1 MECNKDEAI
10 RAKGIAEKRMQ
21 SSDFEGAM
29 KIAKKAQQLF
39 PELENMSQLLAVCEV
54 HCSALNKLNGS
65 GMDWYRILQTE
76 KSADEATIKK
86 QYRKLALLLHP
97 DKNQLAG
104 AEAAFKLVGE
114 AHRVLTD
121 QAKRSL
127 YDMKYTCSL
136 KPTAPMPPPPQSNKN
151 SFVTKQPRV
160 ENNLH
165 SFPHPYTNLG
175 HYQRVPPQQTFWT
188 CCINCNI
195 WYEYHKDYV
204 NKRLCCQSCLKSFIA
219 HDLGTQGVPKGNPCH
234 RSPNQKVASNQ
245 GPSKVTSQI
254 DGRKPSAMRFPD
266 RFVGLDPFSKAG
278 GTAQFHGGSKTEV
291 EADRHLDVGR
301 GKEGVEVPK
310 SNGAKS
316 SKPGLSKNGSR
327 KRRKSALESSESYEA
342 GSSVANDKGV
352 SIHKYGSNPSGKNS
366 RNDRRSSRQK
376 QNVSCQENLNA
387 DDDDFVNPPKRG
399 CRSFSVSDEEMKEAA
414 VDGGVCN
421 NDKSAPYAAED
432 RLRKEVKQKANAHE
446 ESLLNKKSKTGKYD
460 TEREEAA
467 NSDRDDRKSKAG
479 DMPEAKSVGSI
490 EVADPEFSDFE
501 TCKKE
506 NCFVVNQTW
515 AMYDPIDSMP
525 RFYARVKKVFSLGFK
540 LHITWL
546 EADPHDQGEI
556 DWLSADLPIA
566 CGKYRLGA
574 TEETVDHLMFS
585 HQMQCIKGSDRVS
598 YLIYPRKGETWAL
611 FKDWD
616 IRWSSDPEKHLPFK
630 FEFVEVLSDF
640 EDVGIKVAYLGN
652 GTVSF
657 QVPVKELYRFSH
669 RIPSFRMTGEEK
681 EGVPKGSFEL
691 DPASLPTDLDK
702 HDDPGVVK
710 MENGHMDT
718 EFSGLYCKSSENK
731 VEHVMGSDGI
741 EPKRETPMLKR
752 SSRQSNGAHTN
763 HAEVDASR
771 CIAKEGASKENSH
784 CDLAQPKGMA
794 TSCQA
799 DKDINTPKKFQTPNK
814 QEKQDIERQSLN
826 LRRSP
831 RNLSKK
837 NSQVNEPQSTNE
849 EGTFKHSDDDKEENQ
864 CSLTKSKG
872 SVSCQFDE
880 KMHLGAKYHSFNSFT
895 KSPGVSPPM
904 TSGCKISEAE
914 LNYFNGQ
921 KSEENF
927 QLDQIWAIYSE
938 RDGMPKNYAQVK
950 KIESTPEFR
959 LHVALLKPC
968 SLPKDTSQSVCCGL
982 FKVKNGKTKVLSRSA
997 FSHRLR
1003 AESTGENIYK
1013 IHPRKGEVWALY
1025 KNLNFKV
1032 TCSDTRKGE
1041 CDIVEVLEA
1050 NDQSTDIVVLS
1061 PLSGFTSVFKS
1072 PRIQRSKSG
1081 MIGIPHVEIARFS
1094 HQIPA
1099 FQHLGEK
1106 DSRLMGCWELDP
1118 AAVPRYYLS
1127 RVNQQC
1133 STVYTSYVR

>member
-1 MECNKDEAI
+1 MECNKDESI

-21 SSDFEGAM
+21 NSDFEGAM

-54 HCSALNKLNGS
+54 HCSALNKLYGS
-65 GMDWYRILQTE
+65 GMDWYGILQTE
-76 KSADEATIKK
+76 KSADEATIKR

-97 DKNQLAG
+97 DKNKLAG

-121 QAKRSL
+121 KAKRSL

-151 SFVTKQPRV
+151 SFVKKQPRV

-165 SFPHPYTNLG
+165 SFPYPYTNLG
-175 HYQRVPPQQTFWT
+175 CYQPVPPQQTFWT

-195 WYEYHKDYV
+195 WYEYHKDFA
-204 NKRLCCQSCLKSFIA
+204 NKHISCQSCLKPFIA
-219 HDLGTQGVPKGNPCH
+219 HDLGTQGVPVGTP
-234 RSPNQKVASNQ
+234 RQQFPNQKVASNQ

-254 DGRKPSAMRFPD
+254 DGRKPSTMKFPD
-266 RFVGLDPFSKAG
+266 RYVGLDPFSKAG
-278 GTAQFHGGSKTEV
+278 GTAEVHGGAKTEV
-291 EADRHLDVGR
+291 EADRHVDVGR
-301 GKEGVEVPK
+301 RKEGVEVPK
-310 SNGAKS
+310 SDAAKS
-316 SKPGLSKNGSR
+316 SKPGSSKKGSR
-327 KRRKSALESSESYEA
+327 KRRKSAVESIERYEA
-342 GSSVANDKGV
+342 GSSDVNDKGV
-352 SIHKYGSNPSGKNS
+352 SIHKNGSNPSGKNS
-366 RNDRRSSRQK
+366 GNNRRSSRQK
-376 QNVSCQENLNA
+376 QNISFQENLND

-414 VDGGVCN
+414 VDGGVS
-421 NDKSAPYAAED
+421 NDDNSAPYAAED
-432 RLRKEVKQKANAHE
+432 RHRKVVKQKASAPE
-446 ESLLNKKSKTGKYD
+446 ESLLNKKSKTGEYD
-460 TEREEAA
+460 MEREEVA
-467 NSDRDDRKSKAG
+467 NSDHDDRKSKAD
-479 DMPEAKSVGSI
+479 DMPEAKSVCSI
-490 EVADPEFSDFE
+490 EVPDPEFSDFE

-506 NCFVVNQTW
+506 KCFAVNQTW
-515 AMYDPIDSMP
+515 ALYDPIDGMP
-525 RFYARVKKVFSLGFK
+525 RFYARVKKVFSPGFK

-546 EADPHDQGEI
+546 EADPDDQGEI
-556 DWLSADLPIA
+556 NWLNADLPIA

-574 TEETVDHLMFS
+574 TEETVDCLVFS
-585 HQMQCIKGSDRVS
+585 HQMQCIKGSGRVS
-598 YLIYPRKGETWAL
+598 YLVYPRKGETWAL

-616 IRWSSDPEKHLPFK
+616 IRWSSDPEKHLSFK

-640 EDVGIKVAYLGN
+640 VEGVGIKVVYLGKVKGFVSLFLRTKQN

-657 QVPVKELYRFSH
+657 QVPANELYRFSH

-681 EGVPKGSFEL
+681 EGVPKGSIEL
-691 DPASLPTDLDK
+691 DPAALPTDLNK
-702 HDDPGVVK
+702 YDDPGVVK
-710 MENGHMDT
+710 MENGRMDS
-718 EFSGLYCKSSENK
+718 ESSGLYCKSSENK
-731 VEHVMGSDGI
+731 VEHVMGSDMDPEAKKHGGI
-741 EPKRETPMLKR
+741 EPKRETSMLKS
-752 SSRQSNGAHTN
+752 SSRQSNGTHTN
-763 HAEVDASR
+763 HAKVDASR
-771 CIAKEGASKENSH
+771 CIAKEAASKENSH

-799 DKDINTPKKFQTPNK
+799 DKDMSTPKKFKTPNK

-849 EGTFKHSDDDKEENQ
+849 EGTVKHSNDDKEENQ
-864 CSLTKSKG
+864 CSFTKSEG

-880 KMHLGAKYHSFNSFT
+880 KMRLGVKYLS
-895 KSPGVSPPM
+895 
-904 TSGCKISEAE
+904 SGCKISEAK
-914 LNYFNGQ
+914 LNDFNGQ
-921 KSEENF
+921 KLEENF

-959 LHVALLKPC
+959 LHVALLNPC
-968 SLPKDTSQSVCCGL
+968 TLPKDTSQSVCCGL
-982 FKVKNGKTKVLSRSA
+982 FKVKNGKTKVLSRFA

-1003 AESTGENIYK
+1003 AESIGENIYK

-1032 TCSDTRKGE
+1032 TCSEMGKGE
-1041 CDIVEVLEA
+1041 CDIVEVLED
-1050 NDQSTDIVVLS
+1050 NDQSTEIVVLS
-1061 PLSGFTSVFKS
+1061 PLSGFTLVFKS

-1081 MIGIPHVEIARFS
+1081 IIGIPHAEIARFS

-1099 FQHLGEK
+1099 FQHSGEK

-1118 AAVPRYYLS
+1118 AAVPR
-1127 RVNQQC
+1127 VIIC
-1133 STVYTSYVR
+1133 SE